1 MPQKLTPEQ
10 CKREVLRYLPQRFGV
25 PVEVLDRYN
34 YIWSGYAIWM
44 TSVPLELL
52 PNHKAVQRIGL
63 RALRKVPN
71 GWKPTTPLLQFLDK
85 YITLNK
91 VTLTEEQW
99 KRLLSG
105 QAIDCLHETV
115 LPETISPGY
124 VALALGDVIVGCG
137 FFNGRFLN
145 HQVSKVRAAEL
156 AEAFGLTV
164 VATDIPTEASDG
176 D

>member
-1 MPQKLTPEQ
+1 MPEKLTPEQ
-10 CKREVLRYLPQRFGV
+10 CKREVLRYLPQRFGI

-52 PNHKAVQRIGL
+52 PSHKAVQRVGI

-71 GWKPTTPLLQFLDK
+71 GWKPTTPLLQFFDR
-85 YITLNK
+85 YITRNR
-91 VTLTEEQW
+91 VSLTEEQW
-99 KRLLSG
+99 KQLLSG
-105 QAIDCLHETV
+105 QAIDCLREEIEAHE
-115 LPETISPGY
+115 LSPGY
-124 VALALGDVIVGCG
+124 VALALGDTIVGCG

-145 HQVSKVRAAEL
+145 HQISKVRAAEL

-164 VATDIPTEASDG
+164 SVVGEGEED
-176 D
+176 

>member
-1 MPQKLTPEQ
+1 MPEKLTPEQ
-10 CKREVLRYLPQRFGV
+10 CKREVLRYLPQRFGI

-52 PNHKAVQRIGL
+52 PSHKAVQRVGL

-71 GWKPTTPLLQFLDK
+71 GWKPTTQLLQFFDR
-85 YITLNK
+85 YITRNRIS
-91 VTLTEEQW
+91 LTEEQW

-105 QAIDCLHETV
+105 QAIDCLRDGISVEG
-115 LPETISPGY
+115 LSPGY
-124 VALALGDVIVGCG
+124 VALALGDIIVGCG

-145 HQVSKVRAAEL
+145 HQLSKVRAAEL
-156 AEAFGLTV
+156 AEVFGLE
-164 VATDIPTEASDG
+164 VARVEGEAED
-176 D
+176 